1 VINRFIS
8 NVKTQALGLTETKSL
23 NPAQQIANIVRE
35 ELSNALGAGLERKI
49 NFAKKP
55 PTVIMLAGLQ
65 GSGKTTF
72 AAKLAHYFLKQKN
85 TPLLV
90 AADLQRPNAVDQLI
104 TLGAQVGVDVFAPEP
119 GVKSQTAGAEPSGAN
134 LGKIF
139 GRRQNPVNVAKQG
152 VEHAKRKQYNIVIVD
167 TAGRLGVD
175 QEMMKEARAIE
186 NAINPN
192 ESLFVIDSMTGQDA
206 ANIGRAFAQAVSVS
220 GIVLTKLDS
229 DARGGAALSVS
240 EIIKKPIL
248 FASTGEHVGDLEVFH
263 PERMASRIL
272 ELGDV
277 ESLIERAETSMDQDK
292 LQGFSQKIAEGE
304 KFNFNDYVEQLDQI
318 QKMGNLKSIIG
329 MIPGMAKYKQA
340 IDQFDE
346 KDLQRNRAIILSMTP
361 EERQNPELLD
371 GSRKKRLAMGSG
383 THITDI
389 NTLIDQF
396 KQMNAMTQ
404 AMGAKGKKKL
414 PKGIPPELANTAF
427 GGGNRNGTAKTAK
440 PKRKKFGNPAKQ
452 AAWNASQS
460 R

>member
-35 ELSNALGAGLERKI
+35 ELSNALGAGLERKV

-72 AAKLAHYFLKQKN
+72 AAKLALHFLKQKN

-90 AADLQRPNAVDQLI
+90 AADLQRPNAVDQLK
-104 TLGAQVGVDVFAPEP
+104 TLGARVGVDVFAPEP
-119 GVKSQTAGAEPSGAN
+119 GVRSQTDADDHSESS
-134 LGKIF
+134 LGRIF
-139 GRRQNPVNVAKQG
+139 SRRQSPVNVAKQG

-206 ANIGRAFAQAVSVS
+206 ANIGRAFADAVDVS

-248 FASTGEHVGDLEVFH
+248 FASTGEHLDDLEVFH

-277 ESLIERAETSMDQDK
+277 ESLIERAEISMDKDK

-304 KFNFNDYVEQLDQI
+304 KFNFNDYVEQLDEL
-318 QKMGNLKSIIG
+318 QKMGNLKSVIG

-340 IDQFDE
+340 IEQFDE
-346 KDLQRNRAIILSMTP
+346 RDLQRNRSIILSMTP
-361 EERQNPELLD
+361 AERENPDLLD
-371 GSRKKRLAMGSG
+371 GSRKKRLALGSG
-383 THITDI
+383 TRISDV
-389 NTLIDQF
+389 NTLLDQF
-396 KQMNAMTQ
+396 KQMNMMTQ
-404 AMGAKGKKKL
+404 AMRSKGKKKL
-414 PKGIPPELANTAF
+414 PKGMPPELANSAF
-427 GGGNRNGTAKTAK
+427 SGANRSNGSKTAK
-440 PKRKKFGNPAKQ
+440 SKRKKFGNPAKQ
-452 AAWNASQS
+452 AAWSASQS